1 MSHLKISFVLAEEP
15 VAIGQDGLDDPALLR
30 HVRHHGE
37 HVVIRGP
44 DKGRAKDYG
53 QVPELH
59 LVYVR
64 PLHDFLQMLAD
75 ELQCLIILIRHVLN
89 ETFKTSQSALSLINL
104 GHLDEVGV
112 EVEREEWIRK
122 LSKERLEQRRDD
134 VDVVP
139 TLVVELEMAFALVDL
154 ETVFATIR
162 MGANCC
168 YF

>member
-1 MSHLKISFVLAEEP
+1 
-15 VAIGQDGLDDPALLR
+15 
-30 HVRHHGE
+30 
-37 HVVIRGP
+37 
-44 DKGRAKDYG
+44 
-53 QVPELH
+53 
-59 LVYVR
+59 
-64 PLHDFLQMLAD
+64 MLAD

-162 MGANCC
+162 MGQIVVIFSLNLI
-168 YF
+168 